1 MNQLALTAI
10 TLQVEPLRYTPAGLP
25 AIEML
30 LAHESEVRE
39 AGHTRRIDMEI
50 SAVALGDVALL
61 LVDTP
66 LGALLSLR
74 GFLAP
79 LRKGSKKLVL
89 HIQQA
94 DRTYAGGASVVV

>member
-1 MNQLALTAI
+1 MNQLALTAT

-39 AGHTRRIDMEI
+39 AGHVRRIEMEI

-66 LGALLSLR
+66 LGALLSLQ